1 MRDMEVKVVYLDQ
14 CNKKRCSGAR
24 LLKLNIARKIEINQI
39 KKSILLSPFTT
50 TALSPADRPLAL
62 RQGITTI
69 DGSWKQIQSSD
80 PSFNR
85 GTPRALPFLIA
96 ANPVNYGKPTKL
108 NCAEAIAASLWVLG
122 EREAA
127 EKLLFPFNW
136 GNAFF
141 DINFERLE
149 GYSQCENSAQV
160 IELQNKFLSEI
171 LEG

>member
-1 MRDMEVKVVYLDQ
+1 MEVKVVYLDQ

-24 LLKLNIARKIEINQI
+24 LLKLKIAKKIEINQI
-39 KKSILLSPFTT
+39 KKSIVLSPFTT

-62 RQGITTI
+62 KYGVTTI
-69 DGSWKQIQSSD
+69 DGSWKQIHSSD

-108 NCAEAIAASLWVLG
+108 NCAEALAATLWILG

-127 EKLLFPFNW
+127 EKLMFPFNY
-136 GNAFF
+136 GTAFF
-141 DINFERLE
+141 EINYERLE
-149 GYSQCENSAQV
+149 GYSKCENSTQV
-160 IELQNKFLSEI
+160 IELQNKMLSDI
-171 LEG
+171 LEK

>member
-1 MRDMEVKVVYLDQ
+1 MEVKVVYLDQ

-50 TALSPADRPLAL
+50 TALSPADRTLAL
-62 RQGITTI
+62 MQGITTI

-80 PSFNR
+80 PPFNR

-108 NCAEAIAASLWVLG
+108 NCAEALAASLWLLG
-122 EREAA
+122 EREEA
-127 EKLLFPFNW
+127 EKLLFPFNY
-136 GNAFF
+136 GTAFF

-149 GYSQCENSAQV
+149 GYSQCENSTQV
-160 IELQNKFLSEI
+160 IDLQNKFLSEI